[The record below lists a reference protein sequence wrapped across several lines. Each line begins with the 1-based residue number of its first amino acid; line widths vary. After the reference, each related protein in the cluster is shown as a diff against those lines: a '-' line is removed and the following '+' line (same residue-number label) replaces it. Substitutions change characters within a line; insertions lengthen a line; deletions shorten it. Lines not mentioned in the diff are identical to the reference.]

1 MHGRSPKHVG
11 AVDSGP
17 TNRCEA
23 VNRSLIRTGRN
34 RERTVKLIPSV
45 SHQLKRARSCTVM
58 ASNRDSAIAL
68 PAVNTQPKID
78 FSQPLDLV
86 VDTQIVKGKTAIVH
100 DGEKGLGLGLA
111 TALAKRGAHV
121 AICGGDA
128 TAGEAVV
135 KDMSALGYSVSFFKT
150 DTSDWNSLLSAF
162 KQVVTWSHD
171 QLDIVVTTA
180 GIVTTNM
187 LMSMLPRNHR
197 PGADPPKP
205 PTRVF
210 ETNLMG
216 VYFTA
221 SLAIWY
227 FNKLEPLRLDPS
239 FKPQLLF
246 ICSMA
251 GVRVNSEL
259 SVDES
264 MLIVLAHKY
273 EGLEF
278 GTDYAASKHGVRA
291 IWKTTRYPR
300 PSMTQYQSNLLAP
313 TYVSK
318 KKIAGES
325 EAKLRER
332 KFRIDESFIG
342 RYIY

>member
-1 MHGRSPKHVG
+1 
-11 AVDSGP
+11 
-17 TNRCEA
+17 
-23 VNRSLIRTGRN
+23 
-34 RERTVKLIPSV
+34 
-45 SHQLKRARSCTVM
+45 M
-58 ASNRDSAIAL
+58 ASNRDSAVAL
-68 PAVNTQPKID
+68 PVVNTKPKVD
-78 FSQPLDLV
+78 FSQPLDLA

-111 TALAKRGAHV
+111 TALAERGAHV

-128 TAGEAVV
+128 KAGDAAV
-135 KDMSALGYSVSFFKT
+135 KDMEARGYSLSFFKT
-150 DTSDWNSLLSAF
+150 DTSDWNSLLSTF
-162 KQVVTWSHD
+162 KQVITWSPD

-187 LMSMLPRNHR
+187 LMSVLPRNHR
-197 PGADPPKP
+197 PGADPPRP
-205 PTRVF
+205 PTRVL

-251 GVRVNSEL
+251 GVCIDNGFLIS
-259 SVDES
+259 ES
-264 MLIVLAHKY
+264 MLTILAQKY

-300 PSMTQYQSNLLAP
+300 PSMVQYQSNLLAP

-332 KFRIDESFIG
+332 KSKTDDFVDQALSLPK
-342 RYIY
+342 RYIC